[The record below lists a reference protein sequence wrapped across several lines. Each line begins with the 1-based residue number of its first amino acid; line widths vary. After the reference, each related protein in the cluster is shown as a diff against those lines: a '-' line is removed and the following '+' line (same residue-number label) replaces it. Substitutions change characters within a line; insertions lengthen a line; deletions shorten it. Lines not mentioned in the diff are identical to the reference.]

1 MSRRVLIVEDDPGIR
16 AVLVRGLEL
25 AGYRTSLA
33 ADLGLAR
40 TAWTDDAFDLI
51 LLDVMLPDG
60 DGLDLLA
67 ERRAAGDTTPAIV
80 LSAREEA
87 ELSGRARAAG
97 VTALLPKPF
106 VYADLLCTVRST
118 IG

>member
-1 MSRRVLIVEDDPGIR
+1 MSRRILIVEDDAGIG
-16 AVLVRGLEL
+16 AVLVRGLQL
-25 AGYRTSLA
+25 AGYRTSIAPDLA
-33 ADLGLAR
+33 SAR
-40 TAWTDDAFDLI
+40 GAWDADAFDLV

-67 ERRAAGDTTPAIV
+67 ERRAAGDATPAIV

-87 ELSGRARAAG
+87 ELSARAHAAG

-106 VYADLLCTVRST
+106 VYADLLSTVRST